1 VDAASIAGALE
12 KIGYDTDLYLDLCRI
27 CLQEIPVLRERLA
40 GCPAHGAEEVFR
52 LAHSCKNT
60 CGAIGAT
67 VCAGLSARVETAARA
82 GDVGRPGARGRTGPR
97 TCPGG
102 GDGARVLE
110 DPWPMALSRQ
120 SRPFPDRTVTPA
132 GRRATG
138 SRLCPP
144 STS

>member
-1 VDAASIAGALE
+1 MDAASIAGALE

-82 GDVGRPGARGRTGPR
+82 GDVGQTGALVGELVPELARVEATVR
-97 TCPGG
+97 
-102 GDGARVLE
+102 RVLE
-110 DPWPMALSRQ
+110 DPVAYGL
-120 SRPFPDRTVTPA
+120 V
-132 GRRATG
+132 
-138 SRLCPP
+138 PP
-144 STS
+144 E